1 MSTKQQSNNP
11 VKTAYTKS
19 TYTADQIEE
28 LRKCISD
35 PIYFIE
41 TYMRVR
47 HPVKGNIPFKLY
59 PYQKE
64 IIGLY
69 KDYRSVI
76 LLTGRQ
82 MGKTE
87 TTVGFLLWFAMF
99 NQDSTILVA
108 GNVYRAALEIMK
120 RVRYVYEQLPDW
132 LKAGVIKYAR
142 ESVEF
147 DNGSTILSQ
156 ATTENTGRGLS
167 LSILYVDEFAFVQPR
182 LAEEFWTSISPT
194 LSTGGK
200 CFITSTPNSDEDTF
214 ASIWRE
220 AENTLDQYGNEHPR
234 KIGKNGFRAL
244 KAAWHNHPERDQDWA
259 DEQIGKVGEERFRR
273 EHNCVVGTTTVYL
286 QDPDGDDVVATMREL
301 HHDLALGTLAEPG
314 DIVPNRGYTVLTPSG
329 YQEFAGISLMGHRE
343 IWRVVLADGSD
354 IECSDDHKFFNG
366 SGERLALR
374 SLDVGDLIQTRSGLQ
389 PITTIEN
396 TRRVEPVYDLIEV
409 SRGHCYLTNSI
420 VSSNC
425 EFIAADETLINGI
438 VLAGLQGVEPLRKT
452 GEIRWYK
459 DLEPNRTY
467 LVGMDPC
474 SGVNRDH
481 SAIQVFQLPELEQV
495 AEWRDNRTDIRG
507 QITMLHTIL
516 TAVHSGLKQNPK
528 QQGTPE
534 IYWTL
539 ENNSGYGDAALLV
552 INDTGEEK
560 FPGEFVHEIR
570 RPGATR
576 SRKGMNTNVKT
587 KVSSCVRLKS
597 LIETKRFRIYSKAL
611 TRELKFFVS
620 KGQSFAAKQGETDDL
635 ISACLLVVRMMEAVQ
650 RWDDDFS
657 DMLKEVIEMDDM
669 IEEPMPF
676 AMVFG

>member
-1 MSTKQQSNNP
+1 MLKQQPINP
-11 VKTAYTKS
+11 VKAPYSKSRYTP
-19 TYTADQIEE
+19 AQVEE
-28 LRKCISD
+28 LRKCSGD

-59 PYQKE
+59 PYQRE
-64 IIGLY
+64 IVTLY
-69 KDYRSVI
+69 HEYKSVI

-99 NQDSTILVA
+99 NDDSTILVA

-120 RVRYVYEQLPDW
+120 RVRYAYEQLPDW

-182 LAEEFWTSISPT
+182 LAQEFWTSISPT

-220 AENTLDQYGNEHPR
+220 AENTLDQYGNENAR
-234 KIGKNGFRAL
+234 RIGKNGFRAF
-244 KAAWHNHPERDQDWA
+244 KAAWENHPERDEEWA
-259 DEQIGKVGEERFRR
+259 EEQRGKVGEERFRR

-286 QDPDGDDVVATMREL
+286 QDPYGNDAVATMREI
-301 HHDLALGTLAEPG
+301 HHDFSMGRFAEPG
-314 DIVPNRGYTVLTPSG
+314 DIVVNPGYRVLTPDG
-329 YQEFAGISLMGHRE
+329 YKAFDGIALMGYRE
-343 IWRVVLADGSD
+343 IWRVVLADGSE
-354 IECSDDHKFFNG
+354 IECSELHKFFNQDLD
-366 SGERLALR
+366 RVPLR
-374 SLDVGDLIQTRSGLQ
+374 SLDVGDALLTRDGFQ
-389 PITTIEN
+389 AIAEIEN
-396 TRRVEPVYDLIEV
+396 TRRIEPVYDLIEV
-409 SRGHCYLTNSI
+409 QDGHRYLTNGV

-425 EFIAADETLINGI
+425 EFIAASETLINGM
-438 VLAGLQGVEPLRKT
+438 VLVNMHGVEPLRKT

-459 DLEPNRTY
+459 DLEPNKIY
-467 LVGMDPC
+467 LLGLDPC

-481 SAIQVFQLPELEQV
+481 SAIQVFQLPEMEQV

-507 QITMLHTIL
+507 QIKMLHMIL
-516 TAVHSGLKQNPK
+516 HMLQTDIKALPGQRGSPD
-528 QQGTPE
+528 

-539 ENNSGYGDAALLV
+539 ENNSGYGDAAMLV
-552 INDTGEEK
+552 ISDTGEER

-570 RPGATR
+570 RPGMTR
-576 SRKGMNTNVKT
+576 HRKGMNTSNKT
-587 KVSSCVRLKS
+587 KVAACVRLKS
-597 LIETKRFRIYSKAL
+597 LIETKRLKIYSKAL

-620 KGQSFAAKQGETDDL
+620 KGQSFAAQQGETDDL
-635 ISACLLVVRMMEAVQ
+635 ISACLLVVRMMEVVQ
-650 RWDDDFS
+650 RWDDDFA
-657 DMLKEVIEMDDM
+657 DTLKEVIEADEMAED
-669 IEEPMPF
+669 PMPF
-676 AMVFG
+676 SIVFG